1 MFSYHPEV
9 PARFPTIRAGVALAT
24 GLSNG
29 PSPPALLE
37 QFRVQQRKTLAELG
51 DAPLSEV
58 PSLAAWRRV
67 FAGFGVKPTQYRN
80 AAEALLRRLTKQGDI
95 PSLNLL
101 ADLGNLVAV
110 RHRLPVAVLD
120 AGAVAGSLTVRF
132 ADGSESFTGLGAGES
147 SPEPGEVVFIDEA
160 GTVSARRWCWR
171 QSAVTA
177 AGPGT
182 ETALFAVEAH
192 HETAAPDTARA
203 VADIKALLEEHQ
215 PTARC
220 QTALLSP
227 QSPIFTITKNENQ
240 SQPR

>member
-9 PARFPTIRAGVALAT
+9 AARFPTVRAGVVLAA
-24 GLSNG
+24 GLRNG

-37 QFRVQQRKTLAELG
+37 QFRVQQQTALADLQG
-51 DAPLSEV
+51 APLSEV

-120 AGAVAGSLTVRF
+120 AEMLSGTLTVRF

-171 QSAVTA
+171 QSAATA

-182 ETALFAVEAH
+182 ETALFTVEAH
-192 HETAAPDTARA
+192 HEAAASDTARA
-203 VADIKALLEEHQ
+203 AADIAALLEEHQ
-215 PTARC
+215 PSARC

-227 QSPIFTITKNENQ
+227 ESPTFTAA
-240 SQPR
+240 